1 MAAKTEKTAQSS
13 EKTAKPRGKPF
24 PKGQSGNPGGRPKT
38 DPEVKALLKG
48 ATPAAAQLLIQLME
62 DPDNRP
68 ELRKACAESI
78 LDRVYGKV
86 NVAFVPDII
95 NAGEVL
101 PLEYCEADIKA
112 ILVGI
117 RRHRLVTALEQ
128 DLLEDAREKG
138 KFVIY

>member
-78 LDRVYGKV
+78 LDRVYGKATQPIDGALDATV
-86 NVAFVPDII
+86 QLLLS
-95 NAGEVL
+95 GEL
-101 PLEYCEADIKA
+101 KEYAN
-112 ILVGI
+112 
-117 RRHRLVTALEQ
+117 
-128 DLLEDAREKG
+128 
-138 KFVIY
+138 